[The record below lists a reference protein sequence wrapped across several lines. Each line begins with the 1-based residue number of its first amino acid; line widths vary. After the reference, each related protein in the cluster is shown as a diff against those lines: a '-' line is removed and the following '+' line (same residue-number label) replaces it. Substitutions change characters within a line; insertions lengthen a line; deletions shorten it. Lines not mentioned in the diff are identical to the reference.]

1 MRIPN
6 TVDEPSRWLT
16 SFLVLVF
23 PTVVLFVNHG
33 DSITL
38 GLLGLIGLWAWI
50 RGGAQSRLSR
60 ETCLLWLIFAVFF
73 TVVLLSYLF
82 GLKTEDG
89 FHYLGRYLRFL
100 FVVPV
105 YLAFRR
111 FPPTAKTAFIGL
123 ALGALLAG
131 SGALLE
137 LLRAREPIRVSAGTD
152 LSIIFGDLTSTM
164 VLCAVAGFGL
174 MAATRRAWSVP
185 FLVLCLA
192 GGVVATLL
200 SGTRG
205 AWLPL
210 FLLIPWLATPFSGF
224 LRRRHLLA
232 IVVVIVTVF
241 SSFYFIV
248 GTDTQGRIKL
258 AFSDIKDYFI
268 AVRASDSYTS
278 GQLIKPH
285 CLDRK
290 AFLHAWVHFYTP
302 SGPSPTLAHVVTD
315 PLVQSA
321 RGCSQHYVVRL
332 DNSSTSK
339 WARYI
344 LPRLPLNRSRSQN
357 TTVLVRGHGTF
368 TIGHAA
374 ADQVNFNAQNYRRLL
389 FNATAVPN
397 ELIVYVAPA
406 SSVWLVPI
414 ESYYGEY
421 SLSIAVTSVGK
432 RFDMWR
438 AAWMLFLER
447 PLMGVGTG
455 AYQQYTDELIRQGR
469 VAPFIGTYDH
479 PHNDYLDALAS
490 RGILG
495 LFTLLALFLIPVRY
509 FLRATANEDRT
520 LHALGLAGI
529 LTVGGFAIY
538 GLTDTIFLHSIMI
551 SWYVIYMA
559 LFYALIETRT
569 EKINLLSNGNERP
582 IPTPS
587 S

>member
-6 TVDEPSRWLT
+6 TVDESFRWLT
-16 SFLVLVF
+16 SFLALVF
-23 PTVVLFVNHG
+23 PTAVLFANHG

-50 RGGAQSRLSR
+50 RGGARPGFSR
-60 ETCLLWLIFAVFF
+60 EARFLWLIFAVFF
-73 TVVLLSYLF
+73 AVVLLSYLF

-100 FVVPV
+100 LVVPV

-137 LLRAREPIRVSAGTD
+137 FIRAREPIRVAAVTD

-164 VLCAVAGFGL
+164 VLCTVAGFGL

-185 FLVLCLA
+185 FLALCLA
-192 GGVVATLL
+192 GGVAATLL

-210 FLLIPWLATPFSGF
+210 FLLIPALATPFSGF

-232 IVVVIVTVF
+232 IVVVVITVF

-258 AFSDIKDYFI
+258 AFSDIRDYFV
-268 AVRASDSYTS
+268 AVRASDSYSS
-278 GQLIKPH
+278 GQHFKPH
-285 CLDRK
+285 CLDGK
-290 AFLHAWVHFYTP
+290 AFLHAWSHFDTP
-302 SGPSPTLAHVVTD
+302 RNRSPASASVVSDPSVESVG
-315 PLVQSA
+315 
-321 RGCSQHYVVRL
+321 GCSQPYAVRL
-332 DNSSTSK
+332 DNSSTSQ

-344 LPRLPLNRSRSQN
+344 FPRLPLDRPGNQT
-357 TTVLVRGHGTF
+357 TTVLARGHGTF
-368 TIGHAA
+368 TIGRAA
-374 ADQVNFNAQNYRRLL
+374 TDHVNFNAQSYRRLL
-389 FNATAVPN
+389 FNTTAVPS
-397 ELIVYVAPA
+397 ELIVYVAPV

-421 SLSIAVTSVGK
+421 GLSIAVTSVGK

-438 AAWMLFLER
+438 AAWMLFLEH
-447 PLMGVGTG
+447 PLLGVGTG
-455 AYQQYTDELIRQGR
+455 AYQRQTQDLIRNGR
-469 VAPFIGTYDH
+469 VASFIGTYDH

-495 LFTLLALFLIPVRY
+495 ILTLLALFLVPMRY
-509 FLRATANEDRT
+509 FLPATANEDRT

-538 GLTDTIFLHSIMI
+538 GLTDTVFLHSIMI
-551 SWYVIYMA
+551 TWYVIYMA

-569 EKINLLSNGNERP
+569 DKINSLSNGNERP
-582 IPTPS
+582 VPTPGN
-587 S
+587 